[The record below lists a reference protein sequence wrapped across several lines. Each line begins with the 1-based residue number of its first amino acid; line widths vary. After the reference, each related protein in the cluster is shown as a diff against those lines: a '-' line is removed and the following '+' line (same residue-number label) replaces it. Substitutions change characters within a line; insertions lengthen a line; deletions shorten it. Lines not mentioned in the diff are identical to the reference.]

1 MSLRCYSWCRS
12 ASCRDDNEAEHARAP
27 APHILD
33 NRALGVGSP
42 LEPPRLE
49 QSSRMNSSSNHLLHE
64 CYPQNTVQACRR
76 ALAKGGFWHVLGPLA
91 RDDDSANTP
100 IKLGK
105 SGLLSMRAGDTV
117 ELLLDTT
124 GEHRPR
130 LGTQGTVAVN
140 VNMLT
145 SYDVKMGRVYL
156 ECGGGCTCTPTTVEL
171 RTPERLTSTVQRTTL
186 CVSRAAH
193 CALRVRNMGRAEEG
207 QGGSGTDTLSKVK
220 LTGIEVAEPHEQA
233 PACMA
238 A

>member
-1 MSLRCYSWCRS
+1 
-12 ASCRDDNEAEHARAP
+12 
-27 APHILD
+27 D

-64 CYPQNTVQACRR
+64 CYPQSTVQACRR

-91 RDDDSANTP
+91 RDDDSANTS

-130 LGTQGTVAVN
+130 LGTQGTVAFN

-145 SYDVKMGRVYL
+145 SYDVEMVRAYL
-156 ECGGGCTCTPTTVEL
+156 ECGGGCSCTPTTAEL

-186 CVSRAAH
+186 CVCPLSRRTLCIEGAQH
-193 CALRVRNMGRAEEG
+193 GPCRGRARQQQHRHAF
-207 QGGSGTDTLSKVK
+207 QGEANRD
-220 LTGIEVAEPHEQA
+220 
-233 PACMA
+233 
-238 A
+238 